1 MTPIT
6 AMGGDIA
13 VKEQFL
19 YVTEI
24 KCYKFKLEY
33 YNFQTLNV
41 IPVVTTKKITI
52 EYTQKDMRKKFKHSL
67 EKNQLNT
74 KEDSNAGKEGQ
85 KK

>member
-6 AMGGDIA
+6 AMGGDKA

-33 YNFQTLNV
+33 YNFRTLNV
-41 IPVVTTKKITI
+41 IPVVTTKKMVT
-52 EYTQKDMRKKFKHSL
+52 EYTQKEIRR
-67 EKNQLNT
+67 Q
-74 KEDSNAGKEGQ
+74 
-85 KK
+85 